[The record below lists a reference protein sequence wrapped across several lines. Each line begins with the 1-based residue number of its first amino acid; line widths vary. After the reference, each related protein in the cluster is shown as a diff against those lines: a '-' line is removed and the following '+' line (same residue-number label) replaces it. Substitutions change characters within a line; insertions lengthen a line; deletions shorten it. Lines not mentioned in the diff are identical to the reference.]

1 MVKIGDVELKSFYT
15 LPAIAGFSDIGLRVL
30 AYRYGAGLC
39 CTEMVSAK
47 GLVYGSD
54 NSESLLAT
62 DKREPIKCVQLFGG
76 EPEFIEKA
84 INLPVINKFD
94 VIDLN
99 FGCPVPKIVKNGEGS
114 ALMRD
119 PFRLGSVVRAAVKV
133 AGGRPVTAKMRVGFA
148 ENEINAVRV
157 AKEIEESGASAITV
171 HGRTREQF
179 YGGKVHLDV
188 IKAVKEAVSIPVF
201 GNGDV
206 TSLEKAKEMLSAT
219 SVDGIAVARGAVG
232 RPYIFSELLEKEPK
246 FDVSE
251 LVKEHFSLLESILPE
266 RVAVNNIKKH
276 VAAYTYGLR
285 GGKEIKNRVFQ
296 ATTREEILDIADA
309 FKKLTI

>member
-1 MVKIGDVELKSFYT
+1 MVKIGDIELHSPYT

-54 NSESLLAT
+54 NSAALLAT

-76 EPEFIEKA
+76 EPEYIEKA
-84 INLPVINKFD
+84 INLPIINKFD

-119 PFRLGSVVRAAVKV
+119 PFKLGSVVRAAVKV
-133 AGGRPVTAKMRVGFA
+133 SGGRPVTAKMRIGFA

-179 YGGKVHLDV
+179 YSGKVHLDV

-206 TSLEKAKEMLSAT
+206 TSLEKANEMFNT
-219 SVDGIAVARGAVG
+219 TFVDGIAVARGAVG
-232 RPYIFSELLEKEPK
+232 RPYIFSELLGKEPE

-251 LVKEHFSLLESILPE
+251 LVKEHFSLLEGILPE

-296 ATTREEILDIADA
+296 ATTKKEILDIAYA

>member
-119 PFRLGSVVRAAVKV
+119 PFRLGSVVRAAVKA
-133 AGGRPVTAKMRVGFA
+133 AGGRLVTAKMRVGFA

-157 AKEIEESGASAITV
+157 AREIEESGASAITV

-188 IKAVKEAVSIPVF
+188 IKAVKDAVAIPVF

-232 RPYIFSELLEKEPK
+232 RPYIFSELLEKEPE